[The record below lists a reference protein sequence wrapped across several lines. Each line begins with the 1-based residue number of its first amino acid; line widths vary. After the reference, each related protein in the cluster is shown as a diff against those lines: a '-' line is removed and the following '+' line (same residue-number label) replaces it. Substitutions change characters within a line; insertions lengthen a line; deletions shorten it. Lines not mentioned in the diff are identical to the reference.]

1 MADRKIVV
9 DARGYSCT
17 GPLMELIA
25 ALKLAAI
32 GDEVEVLSKDA
43 DSAADIPEWV
53 QKVRHEFLGTTQVD
67 GVWRT
72 VVKKTH

>member
-1 MADRKIVV
+1 MADRKIV

-25 ALKLAAI
+25 ALKLAAVGEEI
-32 GDEVEVLSKDA
+32 DVLSKDA
-43 DSAADIPEWV
+43 ESAADIPEWV
-53 QKVRHEFLGTTQVD
+53 QKVRHEFLGTVQID
-67 GVWRT
+67 GVWHT